1 MTVEPLSFTELSR
14 WILEGEAAI
23 HALPFHSKERA
34 MRINLVKGLRA
45 RLPLYPEYRLQVRAW
60 CSQK

>member
-1 MTVEPLSFTELSR
+1 MTVEPLAFDELCR

-34 MRINLVKGLRA
+34 VRIHLVKGLRD
-45 RLPLYPEYRLQVRAW
+45 RLHLYPEYRLQVRAW